1 MRNPIGVVIMAYG
14 SPSSLEENAIFEY
27 LHHILM
33 HYRKATPTQEEFQHL
48 KDRYEAIG
56 SSPLH
61 SITEKIARAVQ
72 ETLDLE

>member
-1 MRNPIGVVIMAYG
+1 
-14 SPSSLEENAIFEY
+14 
-27 LHHILM
+27 M

-72 ETLDLE
+72 ETLDLESPGRFQVYVSMKHSEPFIEYVVKK